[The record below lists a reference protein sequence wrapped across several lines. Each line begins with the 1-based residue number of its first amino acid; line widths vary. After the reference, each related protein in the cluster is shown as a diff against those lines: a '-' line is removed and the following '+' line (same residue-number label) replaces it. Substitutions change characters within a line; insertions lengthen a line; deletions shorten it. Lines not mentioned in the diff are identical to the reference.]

1 MVLFN
6 ILLQLQTCGVIRAFQ
21 GIEPAHIIHVGQ
33 FVSRINAAAQLD
45 GFIRASIVKC

>member
-6 ILLQLQTCGVIRAFQ
+6 ILLQVQICGVMSAFQ
-21 GIEPAHIIHVGQ
+21 GKDPFLIIHVGQ